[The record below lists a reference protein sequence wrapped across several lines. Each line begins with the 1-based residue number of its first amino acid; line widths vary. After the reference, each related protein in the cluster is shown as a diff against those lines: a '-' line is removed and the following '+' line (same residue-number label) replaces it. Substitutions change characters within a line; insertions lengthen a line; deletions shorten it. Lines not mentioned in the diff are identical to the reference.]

1 MKKKPKVEDLKVIL
15 PNNFSADQILA
26 PLGMRKDFQT
36 NLKAGMFF
44 ILDNLI
50 KMSQNRMWR
59 DFYDVHGGYPLHSTI
74 LNQIIGNKYT
84 TVLDLLVKSGVILRT
99 KGYQIGKQ
107 TKLFTLTQT
116 YLSAGY
122 KIRTISKDASMHKRL
137 LEYRTEQKQLND
149 AALVK
154 IKYVTKWF
162 DPQRLTLD
170 KKQAHSLIEFYMAEM
185 HALIPDPL
193 PKGRSHDEIETRI
206 NHRVNSM
213 IDTFN
218 SVEEGYMGLKKTGK
232 DNRLHSVVSNTKK
245 ELRGLYR
252 YDGKPMVSIDLKASQ
267 PYLLSQLLKPKSW
280 GEKGLITQVFPE
292 LHSRIF
298 SWKYKKLLNVILMFG
313 TFSKTH
319 TGKGFQGTGFFKFKW
334 DTDFYQHLVDLA
346 RAEGAEKVFP
356 HRDAVKKKMMMI
368 LFDDG
373 EYMDKDKDFLLFK
386 KWFPEE
392 AGIVELI
399 KTISRETKAS
409 DPDDTGLNF
418 LPILLQRVESYLIL
432 EKVCKK
438 ISKEL
443 PDAPIIPV
451 HDCIMTTGEFADEV
465 AEVVKKVLKKETGLE
480 PGVTK
485 EFGTTTVKK
494 KILGK
499 LVAEDLQDILQ
510 NKSKGKHVATG
521 IKPPVLYE
529 SPDLEGDWLIYHR
542 YDVNGVSFPDERIFH
557 IVDDTNPEI

>member
-1 MKKKPKVEDLKVIL
+1 MKKKPKEQDLKVIL

-26 PLGMRKDFQT
+26 PLGMRKDFHT

-50 KMSQNRMWR
+50 KMSQTRRWR
-59 DFYDVHGGYPLHSTI
+59 DYYDEHGGYPLHSTI
-74 LNQIIGNKYT
+74 LNQVVGKKYT
-84 TVLDLLVKSGVILRT
+84 TVIDLLVKSGVVKRT
-99 KGYQIGKQ
+99 KGYQAGKQ
-107 TKLFTLTQT
+107 TKLFALSEKHS
-116 YLSAGY
+116 SAGY
-122 KIRTISKDASMHKRL
+122 KIRPLSKDASLYKRL
-137 LEYRTEQKQLND
+137 LEYQTEQKLLND
-149 AALVK
+149 AALAK

-185 HALIPDPL
+185 NALIPDPL
-193 PKGRSHDEIETRI
+193 PTGRSLEEIETRI

-245 ELRGLYR
+245 ELRSLYR
-252 YDGKPMVSIDLKASQ
+252 FDKKTLVSIDLKASQ

-280 GEKGLITQVFPE
+280 GEKGLVARVFPK
-292 LHSRIF
+292 LYSKISSR
-298 SWKYKKLLNVILMFG
+298 KYNRLLDTILMFG
-313 TFSKTH
+313 TFSITH

-334 DTDFYQHLVDLA
+334 NTDFYQHLVGLA
-346 RAEGAEKVFP
+346 KAEGAEKVFP
-356 HRDAVKKKMMMI
+356 NRSAVKKKMMMI

-373 EYMDKDKDFLLFK
+373 AYMQGDAGFKLFQ
-386 KWFPEE
+386 KWFPSE
-392 AGIVELI
+392 AAIVSLL

-409 DPDDTGLNF
+409 DPDDTSLNF
-418 LPILLQRVESYLIL
+418 LPILLQRMESYLIL

-451 HDCIMTTGEFADEV
+451 HDCIMTSVDFADKVE
-465 AEVVKKVLKKETGLE
+465 EVVKKVLKKETSLE

-485 EFGTTTVKK
+485 EQGTSSIRKK
-494 KILGK
+494 SLGN
-499 LVAEDLQDILQ
+499 LAAEDLHEILDK
-510 NKSKGKHVATG
+510 KSKGKHTPSG
-521 IKPPVLYE
+521 IKSPLLFEP
-529 SPDLEGDWLIYHR
+529 PDLEGDWLVYHR
-542 YDVNGVSFPDERIFH
+542 FDIDGIPFEGERIFH
-557 IVDDTNPEI
+557 IVDDRNPEI